1 MTTTRERSH
10 SAPAAEPRPL
20 WVLARPPPSARSS
33 SHRTRQS
40 SSCESPSTKPAF
52 RPARRAARPR
62 LGALAA
68 HSPPSCTARAQVAG
82 PSPGRQSRGGA
93 FGRGTA
99 PPRTQ
104 PDGWDLP
111 QSLWEG
117 RTDNTQ
123 TGLDPKTLK
132 PSVPSH
138 EAAAGNEQWEE
149 AARGNLPFPLDA
161 RGGRGDQAG
170 VARSPDAEAASPLGH
185 L

>member
-1 MTTTRERSH
+1 MHGTRAGRGPLTW
-10 SAPAAEPRPL
+10 APE
-20 WVLARPPPSARSS
+20 
-33 SHRTRQS
+33 Q
-40 SSCESPSTKPAF
+40 
-52 RPARRAARPR
+52 RRGLR
-62 LGALAA
+62 
-68 HSPPSCTARAQVAG
+68 
-82 PSPGRQSRGGA
+82 
-93 FGRGTA
+93 RGTA